1 VLYRRMLVSLAM
13 AALLAAVG
21 ATSAA
26 AGPPPMTAAGSSPS
40 SSAPRNL
47 SVTVNVTSFRAAKTS
62 TTARGNVSAV
72 LQDSN
77 GHATRFNQPVTLS
90 VKSGGSCK
98 ILGLVLDQLKLNL
111 LGLNVNLDKVNLQI
125 TGRRSGGVLGSL
137 FCKLANTKVKKTRV
151 AAARKLTAR
160 VRHAPL
166 RPLQFT
172 VPLKPVTAAQSTGT
186 PTCQVLNLILGPL
199 NLDLLG
205 LVVDL
210 QKVNLNIT
218 ASRGQGQ
225 LGDIFCQ
232 LADDNQSGAP
242 QQ

>member
-1 VLYRRMLVSLAM
+1 MLMSLAM
-13 AALLAAVG
+13 AALLIAVG
-21 ATSAA
+21 ATSAS
-26 AGPPPMTAAGSSPS
+26 AGSPQMTPAA
-40 SSAPRNL
+40 SSATPRNL
-47 SVTVNVTSFRAAKTS
+47 SVTVNVTRFQAGKTR
-62 TTARGNVSAV
+62 TTATGNVAAV

-77 GHATRFNQPVTLS
+77 GHATRFNQPVTLA

-137 FCKLANTKVKKTRV
+137 FCKLANTRVKKTRV

-160 VRHAPL
+160 VSHRPL

-172 VPLKPVTAAQSTGT
+172 VPLKPVTAAQSSGT

-242 QQ
+242 Q